1 MECPIIPLKDKV
13 VILPHEE
20 EEQKYGNII
29 VPNTG
34 QEKPEIGKVMAVGPG
49 RVSDEGTLI
58 PTNVKVGQNVIVP
71 KFGAQIVV
79 IENETYIVTSEND
92 ILGIIKNKEQGG
104 NLPTSTKDGVT
115 VAKTIELKDP
125 IENLGAQMVKQAAVQ
140 TGDIAGDG
148 TTTSTL
154 LAKEL
159 IEKGMNNLTQKR
171 NAVAI
176 KKGMEKATKMIINSL
191 KEISTDIS
199 SEDQIKQVATISA
212 NNDEE
217 VGNLIAAAM
226 DKVGIEGVVTVEESK
241 SYETTLETVEGMQFD
256 RGYKSPY
263 FVTDNS
269 SMQAQLDDPY
279 ILLYDGKISAVKEL
293 LPILENVSQQ
303 NKSLFIIAEDI
314 DGEALAAMIVN
325 KMRGIL
331 KCCAVKAPD
340 FGERRTH
347 ILEDI
352 ATLTGGT
359 VISKQKGMRLDK
371 ITFDDL
377 GTSRGVTIEKERTTI
392 VDGNGTEESI
402 TARLEEIKDQI
413 DRADSN
419 YAIETLQNRLAK
431 MAGGVAVINVG
442 GFTETEMKEKKDR
455 VDDALHATRAA
466 LDEGIVPGGG
476 TALLQARN
484 NINISLNDKDEQ
496 IGVEILLNAIEK
508 PFIQILLNAGI
519 EKYHSILSKCENSTK
534 GYNIKTEKYVNMIK
548 DGIID
553 PTKVTRIA
561 LENAVSVAGTML
573 ITECT
578 IVDDPKKEKNN
589 EVPMMGM

>member
-1 MECPIIPLKDKV
+1 MSKIIKTGSDSRTKLLKGATQLAKAVVATLGPNGRNV
-13 VILPHEE
+13 VI
-20 EEQKYGNII
+20 
-29 VPNTG
+29 
-34 QEKPEIGKVMAVGPG
+34 
-49 RVSDEGTLI
+49 
-58 PTNVKVGQNVIVP
+58 
-71 KFGAQIVV
+71 AQ
-79 IENETYIVTSEND
+79 
-92 ILGIIKNKEQGG
+92 QGG

-125 IENLGAQMVKQAAVQ
+125 IENLGAQMVKQAAIK

-159 IEKGMNNLTQKR
+159 IEEGMNHLTQKR
-171 NAVAI
+171 NAVSV
-176 KKGMEKATKMIINSL
+176 KKGIEKAAKGIVNSL
-191 KEISTDIS
+191 KTMSVDIS

-226 DKVGIEGVVTVEESK
+226 DKVGREGVITVEESK
-241 SYETTLETVEGMQFD
+241 THENTLETVEGMQFD

-269 SMQAQLDDPY
+269 SMEAQLNEPY
-279 ILLYDGKISAVKEL
+279 ILLYDSKITAVKEL
-293 LPILENVSQQ
+293 LPILESVSQKD
-303 NKSLFIIAEDI
+303 KSLLIISEDI

-359 VISKQKGMRLDK
+359 LISKKKGMRLDK
-371 ITFDDL
+371 ISFDDL
-377 GTSRGVTIEKERTTI
+377 GTARGITVQKEKTTI
-392 VDGNGTEESI
+392 VDGNGSEEKI
-402 TARLEEIKDQI
+402 GKRLKEIKDQI
-413 DRADSN
+413 DRAESS
-419 YAIETLQNRLAK
+419 YAVDQLQNRLAK
-431 MAGGVAVINVG
+431 MAGGVAIINVG

-466 LDEGIVPGGG
+466 IDEGIVSGGG
-476 TALLQARN
+476 TALLQARKKAN
-484 NINISLNDKDEQ
+484 KINTSDKDEQ
-496 IGVEILLNAIEK
+496 IGADILFNAIEK
-508 PFIQILLNAGI
+508 PFIQILQNAGI
-519 EKYHSILSKCENSTK
+519 EKYHGILSKCENSDK
-534 GYNIKTEKYVNMIK
+534 GYNIKTGKYVDMVK
-548 DGIID
+548 EGIID
-553 PTKVTRIA
+553 PTKVTRTA

-578 IVDDPKKEKNN
+578 VVDDPEKEKT
-589 EVPMMGM
+589 EISPMMGM

>member
-1 MECPIIPLKDKV
+1 MSKIIETGSESRAKLLSGVEQLAKAVVATLGPNGRNV
-13 VILPHEE
+13 VI
-20 EEQKYGNII
+20 
-29 VPNTG
+29 
-34 QEKPEIGKVMAVGPG
+34 
-49 RVSDEGTLI
+49 
-58 PTNVKVGQNVIVP
+58 
-71 KFGAQIVV
+71 AQ
-79 IENETYIVTSEND
+79 
-92 ILGIIKNKEQGG
+92 QGG

-115 VAKTIELKDP
+115 VAKTVTLKDP
-125 IENLGAQMVKQAAVQ
+125 VENLGAQMVKQAAIK
-140 TGDIAGDG
+140 TADNAGDG
-148 TTTSTL
+148 TTTATL

-159 IEKGMNNLTQKR
+159 ILEGMNHLSQKH

-176 KKGMEKATKMIINSL
+176 KRGIDKTAKKIVKYL
-191 KEISTDIS
+191 KEMSTDIS
-199 SEDQIKQVATISA
+199 SEEQIKQVATISA
-212 NNDEE
+212 NNDKE
-217 VGNLIAAAM
+217 VGELIAAAI
-226 DKVGIEGVVTVEESK
+226 DKVGLEGVVTVEESK

-279 ILLYDGKISAVKEL
+279 ILLYDGRISAVKEL
-293 LPILENVSQQ
+293 LPILEGVSQQ
-303 NKSLFIIAEDI
+303 NKSMLIIAEDI

-371 ITFDDL
+371 TTFDQL
-377 GTSRGVTIEKERTTI
+377 GTSRGVTVEKEKTTI
-392 VDGNGTEESI
+392 VDGNGTEEII
-402 TARLEEIKDQI
+402 TSRLEEIKDQI
-413 DRADSN
+413 DRAESN
-419 YAIETLQNRLAK
+419 YAVEQLQNRLAK

-442 GFTETEMKEKKDR
+442 GFTETEMKERKDR

-466 LDEGIVPGGG
+466 LDEGIVAGGG
-476 TALLQARN
+476 VALLEARAKLVEAN
-484 NINISLNDKDEQ
+484 QLVCEGDET
-496 IGVEILLNAIEK
+496 IGSQILLNALEK
-508 PFIQILLNAGI
+508 PFIQILKNAGI
-519 EKYHSILSKCENSTK
+519 DKYHSILAAVEHDFK
-534 GYNIKTEKYVNMIK
+534 GYNIQTESYVDMIK
-548 DGIID
+548 EGIID
-553 PTKVTRIA
+553 PTKVTRTA

-578 IVDDPKKEKNN
+578 IVDDPENVKETD
-589 EVPMMGM
+589 PMSMMGM

>member
-1 MECPIIPLKDKV
+1 MSKIIETGSDSRTKLLNGVNQLANAVVTTLGPNGRNV
-13 VILPHEE
+13 VI
-20 EEQKYGNII
+20 
-29 VPNTG
+29 
-34 QEKPEIGKVMAVGPG
+34 
-49 RVSDEGTLI
+49 
-58 PTNVKVGQNVIVP
+58 
-71 KFGAQIVV
+71 AQ
-79 IENETYIVTSEND
+79 
-92 ILGIIKNKEQGG
+92 QGG
-104 NLPTSTKDGVT
+104 NLPQSTKDGVT
-115 VAKTIELKDP
+115 VAKTVTLKDP
-125 IENLGAQMVKQAAVQ
+125 VENLGAQMVKQAAVQ
-140 TGDIAGDG
+140 TGDSAGDG

-159 IEKGMNNLTQKR
+159 IAEGMNHTNLSQKH

-176 KKGMEKATKMIINSL
+176 KRGMDKTAKEIVKHL
-191 KEISTDIS
+191 KEISTDIA

-212 NNDEE
+212 NNDTE
-217 VGNLIAAAM
+217 VGNLIASAM
-226 DKVGIEGVVTVEESK
+226 DKVGREGVVTVEESK

-269 SMQAQLDDPY
+269 TMQAQLDDPY
-279 ILLYDGKISAVKEL
+279 ILLYDGRISAVKEL
-293 LPILENVSQQ
+293 LPILEGVSQQ
-303 NKSLFIIAEDI
+303 NKSMLIIAEDI

-325 KMRGIL
+325 KMRSIL

-371 ITFDDL
+371 VTFDQL
-377 GTSRGVTIEKERTTI
+377 GTCRGVTVEKEKTTI
-392 VDGNGTEESI
+392 VDGNGTEEAI

-413 DRADSN
+413 DRAESN
-419 YAIETLQNRLAK
+419 YAIEQLQNRLAK

-476 TALLQARN
+476 VALLEARAKLEEAN
-484 NINISLNDKDEQ
+484 QLVCEGDET
-496 IGVEILLNAIEK
+496 IGAEILLTAIEK
-508 PFIQILLNAGI
+508 PFIQILKNAGI
-519 EKYHSILSKCENSTK
+519 DKYHSILAAVEHDFK
-534 GYNIKTEKYVNMIK
+534 GYNIKTESYVDMIEE
-548 DGIID
+548 GIID
-553 PTKVTRIA
+553 PTKVTRTA

-578 IVDDPKKEKNN
+578 IVDDPKEDKEAD
-589 EVPMMGM
+589 PMSMMGM

>member
-1 MECPIIPLKDKV
+1 MSKIIEPGSDSSAKLLSGVEQLSNAVVTTLGPNGRNV
-13 VILPHEE
+13 VI
-20 EEQKYGNII
+20 
-29 VPNTG
+29 
-34 QEKPEIGKVMAVGPG
+34 
-49 RVSDEGTLI
+49 
-58 PTNVKVGQNVIVP
+58 
-71 KFGAQIVV
+71 AQ
-79 IENETYIVTSEND
+79 
-92 ILGIIKNKEQGG
+92 QGG

-115 VAKTIELKDP
+115 VAKTVTLKDP
-125 IENLGAQMVKQAAVQ
+125 VENLGAQMVKQAAIK
-140 TGDIAGDG
+140 TADNAGDG
-148 TTTSTL
+148 TTTATL

-159 IEKGMNNLTQKR
+159 IMEGMNHLSQKH

-176 KKGMEKATKMIINSL
+176 KRGMDKTAKEIVKLLKGM
-191 KEISTDIS
+191 STDIS

-217 VGNLIAAAM
+217 VGNLIATAI
-226 DKVGIEGVVTVEESK
+226 DKVGLDGVVTVEESK

-293 LPILENVSQQ
+293 LPILEGVSQQ
-303 NKSLFIIAEDI
+303 NKSMVIIAEDI

-371 ITFDDL
+371 TTFDQL
-377 GTSRGVTIEKERTTI
+377 GTCRGITVEKERTTI
-392 VDGNGTEESI
+392 VDGNGTEEKI

-413 DRADSN
+413 DRAESN
-419 YAIETLQNRLAK
+419 YAIEQLQNRLAK

-442 GFTETEMKEKKDR
+442 GFTETEMKERKDR

-476 TALLQARN
+476 VALLKAKSKFN
-484 NINISLNDKDEQ
+484 SLKDSDKDELL
-496 IGVEILLNAIEK
+496 GSEILLKAIEK
-508 PFIQILLNAGI
+508 PFIQILLNAGLD
-519 EKYHSILSKCENSTK
+519 KYHNILSNVENDFL
-534 GYNIKTEKYVNMIK
+534 GYNIQTREYVDMVEE
-548 DGIID
+548 GIID
-553 PTKVTRIA
+553 PTKVTRTA
-561 LENAVSVAGTML
+561 LENAVSIAGTML

-578 IVDDPKKEKNN
+578 IVDDPEDDKE
-589 EVPMMGM
+589 VDPMSMMGM

>member
-1 MECPIIPLKDKV
+1 MSKIIETGSNSRVKLLNGVEQLAEAV
-13 VILPHEE
+13 VTTL
-20 EEQKYGNII
+20 G
-29 VPNTG
+29 PN
-34 QEKPEIGKVMAVGPG
+34 G
-49 RVSDEGTLI
+49 R
-58 PTNVKVGQNVIVP
+58 NVII
-71 KFGAQIVV
+71 AQ
-79 IENETYIVTSEND
+79 
-92 ILGIIKNKEQGG
+92 QGG

-115 VAKTIELKDP
+115 VAKTVALKDP
-125 IENLGAQMVKQAAVQ
+125 VENLGAQMVKQAAIK
-140 TGDIAGDG
+140 TGDNAGDG
-148 TTTSTL
+148 TTTATL

-159 IEKGMNNLTQKR
+159 IKEGMNHTNLSQKH

-176 KKGMEKATKMIINSL
+176 KRGMDKTS
-191 KEISTDIS
+191 KEIIKHLKKLSTDIA

-226 DKVGIEGVVTVEESK
+226 DKVGREGVVTVEESK

-263 FVTDNS
+263 FVTNNS

-279 ILLYDGKISAVKEL
+279 ILIYDGRINTVKEL
-293 LPILENVSQQ
+293 LPILESVSQQ
-303 NKSLFIIAEDI
+303 NKSMLVIAEDI

-359 VISKQKGMRLDK
+359 VISKQKGHRLDK
-371 ITFDDL
+371 ITFDQL
-377 GTSRGVTIEKERTTI
+377 GSCRGITIEKEKTTI

-413 DRADSN
+413 ERAESN
-419 YAIETLQNRLAK
+419 YAVETLQNRLAK

-442 GFTETEMKEKKDR
+442 GFTETEMKERKDR

-466 LDEGIVPGGG
+466 LDEGIVAGGG
-476 TALLQARN
+476 VALLEARN
-484 NINISLNDKDEQ
+484 KFTSAKVNLDLYEGDEK
-496 IGVEILLNAIEK
+496 IGSDILLNAIEK

-519 EKYHSILSKCENSTK
+519 DKYHTILSKVEEDFK
-534 GYNIKTEKYVNMIK
+534 GYNIKTGGHVDMIEE
-548 DGIID
+548 GIID
-553 PTKVTRIA
+553 PTKVTRTA

-578 IVDDPKKEKNN
+578 IVDDPEEKDNN
-589 EVPMMGM
+589 EMPIMGM

>member
-1 MECPIIPLKDKV
+1 MSKIIETGSDSRTKLLKGVQQLANAVITTLGPNGRNV
-13 VILPHEE
+13 VISQQH
-20 EEQKYGNII
+20 
-29 VPNTG
+29 
-34 QEKPEIGKVMAVGPG
+34 
-49 RVSDEGTLI
+49 
-58 PTNVKVGQNVIVP
+58 
-71 KFGAQIVV
+71 
-79 IENETYIVTSEND
+79 
-92 ILGIIKNKEQGG
+92 G

-115 VAKTIELKDP
+115 VAKIVTLKDP
-125 IENLGAQMVKQAAVQ
+125 IENLGAQMVKQAAIK
-140 TGDIAGDG
+140 TGDNAGDG
-148 TTTSTL
+148 TTTATL

-159 IEKGMNNLTQKR
+159 ISEGMNHTNLSQKH

-176 KKGMEKATKMIINSL
+176 KRGMDKAA
-191 KEISTDIS
+191 KEIVKHLKNMSTDIS
-199 SEDQIKQVATISA
+199 SEDQIKQVATISS
-212 NNDEE
+212 NNDSE

-226 DKVGIEGVVTVEESK
+226 DKVGREGVITVEESK

-269 SMQAQLDDPY
+269 SMQANLEDPY
-279 ILLYDGKISAVKEL
+279 ILLYDGKINAVKEL
-293 LPILENVSQQ
+293 LPILEAVSQQ
-303 NKSLFIIAEDI
+303 NKSMLVIAEDI

-377 GTSRGVTIEKERTTI
+377 GTSRGVTVEKNKTTI
-392 VDGNGTEESI
+392 VDGNGTDKNIKS
-402 TARLEEIKDQI
+402 RLEEIKDQI
-413 DRADSN
+413 NRAESN
-419 YAIETLQNRLAK
+419 YAIEQLQERLAK
-431 MAGGVAVINVG
+431 MAGGVAIINVG

-476 TALLQARN
+476 VALLEARAKLEEAN
-484 NINISLNDKDEQ
+484 SLVCEGDET
-496 IGVEILLNAIEK
+496 IGAEILLTAIEK
-508 PFIQILLNAGI
+508 PFIQILKNAGI
-519 EKYHSILSKCENSTK
+519 DKYHTILAEVENNFK
-534 GYNIKTEKYVNMIK
+534 GYNIKTEEYVDMIK
-548 DGIID
+548 EGIID
-553 PTKVTRIA
+553 PTKVTRTA

-578 IVDDPKKEKNN
+578 IVDDPEDKKEDD
-589 EVPMMGM
+589 PMSMMPGM

>member
-1 MECPIIPLKDKV
+1 MSKIIETGSDSRAKLLRGVEKLAKAVVTTLGPNGRNV
-13 VILPHEE
+13 VI
-20 EEQKYGNII
+20 
-29 VPNTG
+29 
-34 QEKPEIGKVMAVGPG
+34 
-49 RVSDEGTLI
+49 
-58 PTNVKVGQNVIVP
+58 
-71 KFGAQIVV
+71 AQ
-79 IENETYIVTSEND
+79 
-92 ILGIIKNKEQGG
+92 QGG
-104 NLPTSTKDGVT
+104 NLPQSTKDGVT
-115 VAKTIELKDP
+115 VAKTVTLKDP
-125 IENLGAQMVKQAAVQ
+125 VENLGAQMVKQAAVQ
-140 TGDIAGDG
+140 TGDSAGDG

-159 IEKGMNNLTQKR
+159 IAEGMNHLSQKH

-176 KKGMEKATKMIINSL
+176 KRGMDKTAREIVKHL
-191 KEISTDIS
+191 KEMSTDIS

-217 VGNLIAAAM
+217 VGNLITAAM
-226 DKVGIEGVVTVEESK
+226 DKVGREGVVTVEESK

-269 SMQAQLDDPY
+269 TMQAQLDDPY
-279 ILLYDGKISAVKEL
+279 ILLYDGRISAVKEL
-293 LPILENVSQQ
+293 LPILEAVSQQ
-303 NKSLFIIAEDI
+303 NKSLVIISEDI

-359 VISKQKGMRLDK
+359 LISKQKGHRLDK
-371 ITFDDL
+371 ITFDQL
-377 GTSRGVTIEKERTTI
+377 GTCRGITVEKERTTI

-413 DRADSN
+413 ERAESN
-419 YAIETLQNRLAK
+419 YAVETLQNRLAK

-442 GFTETEMKEKKDR
+442 GYTETEMKEKKDR

-466 LDEGIVPGGG
+466 LDEGIVAGGG
-476 TALLQARN
+476 VALLEARDKLRTAN
-484 NINISLNDKDEQ
+484 SLICEGDET
-496 IGVEILLNAIEK
+496 IGAEILLNAIEK
-508 PFIQILLNAGI
+508 PFIQILKNAGI
-519 EKYHSILSKCENSTK
+519 DKYHAILAAVEHDFK
-534 GYNIKTEKYVNMIK
+534 GYNIKTGQYVDMIEE
-548 DGIID
+548 GIID
-553 PTKVTRIA
+553 PTKVTRTA

-578 IVDDPKKEKNN
+578 IVDDPKDNKEAD
-589 EVPMMGM
+589 PMSMMGM

>member
-1 MECPIIPLKDKV
+1 MSKIIETGSDSRTKLLSGVNQLADAV
-13 VILPHEE
+13 VTTL
-20 EEQKYGNII
+20 G
-29 VPNTG
+29 PN
-34 QEKPEIGKVMAVGPG
+34 G
-49 RVSDEGTLI
+49 R
-58 PTNVKVGQNVIVP
+58 NVII
-71 KFGAQIVV
+71 AQ
-79 IENETYIVTSEND
+79 
-92 ILGIIKNKEQGG
+92 QGG
-104 NLPTSTKDGVT
+104 MLPQSTKDGVT
-115 VAKTIELKDP
+115 VAKTVTLKDP
-125 IENLGAQMVKQAAVQ
+125 VENLGAQMVKQAAVQ
-140 TGDIAGDG
+140 TGDSAGDG

-159 IEKGMNNLTQKR
+159 IAEGMKYTNISQKH

-176 KKGMEKATKMIINSL
+176 KRGMDKTAREIVNIL
-191 KEISTDIS
+191 KDMSTDIA

-212 NNDEE
+212 NNDKE
-217 VGNLIAAAM
+217 VGELITSAM
-226 DKVGIEGVVTVEESK
+226 DKVGREGVVTVEESK
-241 SYETTLETVEGMQFD
+241 SYETTLETVEGMQFE

-269 SMQAQLDDPY
+269 TMQSQLDEPY
-279 ILLYDGKISAVKEL
+279 ILLYDGRISQVKEL
-293 LPILENVSQQ
+293 LPILEAVSQQ
-303 NKSLFIIAEDI
+303 NKSMLVVAEDI

-377 GTSRGVTIEKERTTI
+377 GTSRGVTIEKEKTTI
-392 VDGNGTEESI
+392 VDGNGTEEAI
-402 TARLEEIKDQI
+402 TARLEEVKEQI
-413 DRADSN
+413 ERAESP
-419 YAIETLQNRLAK
+419 YAIEQLQQRLAK

-466 LDEGIVPGGG
+466 LDEGIVAGGG
-476 TALLQARN
+476 VALLEARSKFLKAN
-484 NINISLNDKDEQ
+484 QLELEGDET
-496 IGVEILLNAIEK
+496 IGAEILLSAIEK

-519 EKYHSILSKCENSTK
+519 DKYHGVLNEVENGHAIIENM
-534 GYNIKTEKYVNMIK
+534 GYNIKTGEYVDMIK
-548 DGIID
+548 EGIID
-553 PTKVTRIA
+553 PTKVTRTA

-578 IVDDPKKEKNN
+578 IVDDPEVKVDNN
-589 EVPMMGM
+589 PMMGM

>member
-1 MECPIIPLKDKV
+1 MSKIIKTGRKSRTKLLNGATQLAEAVVATLGPNGRNV
-13 VILPHEE
+13 VIA
-20 EEQKYGNII
+20 QK
-29 VPNTG
+29 
-34 QEKPEIGKVMAVGPG
+34 
-49 RVSDEGTLI
+49 
-58 PTNVKVGQNVIVP
+58 
-71 KFGAQIVV
+71 
-79 IENETYIVTSEND
+79 
-92 ILGIIKNKEQGG
+92 GG

-125 IENLGAQMVKQAAVQ
+125 IENLGAQMVKQAAIK

-159 IEKGMNNLTQKR
+159 IEEGMNVLSQKH
-171 NAVAI
+171 NAVSI
-176 KKGMEKATKMIINSL
+176 KKGMEKAATKIIDSL
-191 KEISTDIS
+191 KNLSLDIE

-212 NNDEE
+212 NNDSE

-226 DKVGIEGVVTVEESK
+226 DKVGREGVVTVEESK
-241 SYETTLETVEGMQFD
+241 SYETSLETVEGMQFD

-263 FVTDNS
+263 FVTNNS
-269 SMQAQLDDPY
+269 TMQAQLDEPY

-293 LPILENVSQQ
+293 LSILESISQQ
-303 NKSLFIIAEDI
+303 NKSLLIISEDI

-359 VISKQKGMRLDK
+359 LISKQKGMRLDK
-371 ITFDDL
+371 ITFDQL
-377 GTSRGVTIEKERTTI
+377 GTARGVTIEKDRTTI
-392 VDGNGTEESI
+392 VDGNGLEDEI
-402 TARLEEIKDQI
+402 KKRLEEIKDQI
-413 DRADSN
+413 DRAESN
-419 YAIETLQNRLAK
+419 YAVEQLQNRLAK
-431 MAGGVAVINVG
+431 MAGGVAIINVG
-442 GFTETEMKEKKDR
+442 GFTETEMKERKDR

-476 TALLQARN
+476 AALLQARKKSN
-484 NINISLNDKDEQ
+484 KINTSDKDDQ
-496 IGVEILLNAIEK
+496 IGADILFNAIEK
-508 PFIQILLNAGI
+508 PFIQILQNAGI
-519 EKYHSILSKCENSTK
+519 EKYHGILSKCENSDK
-534 GYNIKTEKYVNMIK
+534 GYNIKTGKYVDMIK
-548 DGIID
+548 EGIID
-553 PTKVTRIA
+553 PTKVTRTA
-561 LENAVSVAGTML
+561 LENAVSIAGTML

-578 IVDDPKKEKNN
+578 VVDDPEEEKI
-589 EVPMMGM
+589 EEMPMMGM

>member
-1 MECPIIPLKDKV
+1 MSKIIKTGSDSRTKLLKGATQLAKAVVATLGPNGRNV
-13 VILPHEE
+13 VI
-20 EEQKYGNII
+20 
-29 VPNTG
+29 
-34 QEKPEIGKVMAVGPG
+34 
-49 RVSDEGTLI
+49 
-58 PTNVKVGQNVIVP
+58 
-71 KFGAQIVV
+71 AQ
-79 IENETYIVTSEND
+79 
-92 ILGIIKNKEQGG
+92 QGG

-125 IENLGAQMVKQAAVQ
+125 VENLGAQMVKQAAIK

-159 IEKGMNNLTQKR
+159 IEEGMNHLTQKR
-171 NAVAI
+171 NAVSV
-176 KKGMEKATKMIINSL
+176 KKGIEKAAKGIVNSL
-191 KEISTDIS
+191 KTMSVDIS

-226 DKVGIEGVVTVEESK
+226 DKVGREGVITVEESK
-241 SYETTLETVEGMQFD
+241 THENTLETVEGMQFD

-269 SMQAQLDDPY
+269 SMQAHLDEPY
-279 ILLYDGKISAVKEL
+279 ILLYDGKITAVKDL
-293 LPILENVSQQ
+293 LPILESVSQKS
-303 NKSLFIIAEDI
+303 KSLLIVAEDI

-325 KMRGIL
+325 KMRGTL

-352 ATLTGGT
+352 ATLTGGIL
-359 VISKQKGMRLDK
+359 ISKQKGMRLDK
-371 ITFDDL
+371 ITFDQL
-377 GTSRGVTIEKERTTI
+377 GTARGVTVEKEKTTI
-392 VDGNGTEESI
+392 VDGNGKEEQI
-402 TARLEEIKDQI
+402 KERLEEIKDQI
-413 DRADSN
+413 DRAESN
-419 YAIETLQNRLAK
+419 YAVEQLQNRLAK
-431 MAGGVAVINVG
+431 MAGGVAIINVG

-466 LDEGIVPGGG
+466 IDEGIVPGGG
-476 TALLQARN
+476 VALIKAKEKF
-484 NINISLNDKDEQ
+484 LNDIEETFGGNFGANQDET
-496 IGVEILLNAIEK
+496 IGADILIDAIEK
-508 PFIQILLNAGI
+508 PFIQILKNAGI
-519 EKYHSILSKCENSTK
+519 EKYHNILSKVEENGN
-534 GYNIKTEKYVNMIK
+534 GYNIKTEKYVDMIK
-548 DGIID
+548 EGIID
-553 PTKVTRIA
+553 PTKVTRTA

-578 IVDDPKKEKNN
+578 VVNDPEEKNDTVN
-589 EVPMMGM
+589 PSQMMM

>member
-1 MECPIIPLKDKV
+1 MSKIIETGSDSRTKLLSGVNQLANAVVTTLGPNGRNV
-13 VILPHEE
+13 VI
-20 EEQKYGNII
+20 
-29 VPNTG
+29 
-34 QEKPEIGKVMAVGPG
+34 
-49 RVSDEGTLI
+49 
-58 PTNVKVGQNVIVP
+58 
-71 KFGAQIVV
+71 AQ
-79 IENETYIVTSEND
+79 
-92 ILGIIKNKEQGG
+92 QGG

-115 VAKTIELKDP
+115 VAKTVTLKDP
-125 IENLGAQMVKQAAVQ
+125 VENLGAQMVKQASIKTA
-140 TGDIAGDG
+140 DNAGDG
-148 TTTSTL
+148 TTTATL

-159 IEKGMNNLTQKR
+159 ISEGMNHTNLSQKH

-176 KKGMEKATKMIINSL
+176 KRGMDKTAKEIVKHL
-191 KEISTDIS
+191 KEMSTDIS

-212 NNDEE
+212 NGDEE
-217 VGNLIAAAM
+217 IGNLITAAM
-226 DKVGIEGVVTVEESK
+226 DKVGREGVVTVEESK

-269 SMQAQLDDPY
+269 SMQAQLDEPY
-279 ILLYDGKISAVKEL
+279 ILLYDGRISAVKEL
-293 LPILENVSQQ
+293 LPILEAVSQQ
-303 NKSLFIIAEDI
+303 NKSLVIISEDI

-347 ILEDI
+347 ILEDM
-352 ATLTGGT
+352 AALTGGT

-377 GTSRGVTIEKERTTI
+377 GTARGVTIEKEKTTI
-392 VDGNGTEESI
+392 VDGNGTEEAI

-413 DRADSN
+413 DRAESN
-419 YAIETLQNRLAK
+419 YAVETLQNRLAK

-442 GFTETEMKEKKDR
+442 GYTETEMKEKVDR

-466 LDEGIVPGGG
+466 LDEGIVAGGG
-476 TALLQARN
+476 VALLEARHKLRVAN
-484 NINISLNDKDEQ
+484 SLICEGDET
-496 IGVEILLNAIEK
+496 IGAEILLNAIEK
-508 PFIQILLNAGI
+508 PFIQILRNAGI
-519 EKYHSILSKCENSTK
+519 DKYHSILANVEENFD
-534 GYNIKTEKYVNMIK
+534 GYNIKTGEYVDMIEE
-548 DGIID
+548 GIID
-553 PTKVTRIA
+553 PTKVTRTA

-578 IVDDPKKEKNN
+578 IVDDPKGDKEAD
-589 EVPMMGM
+589 PMSIMPGM

>member
-1 MECPIIPLKDKV
+1 MSKIIKTGENSRAKLLKGASQLAEAVVTTLGPNGRNV
-13 VILPHEE
+13 VI
-20 EEQKYGNII
+20 
-29 VPNTG
+29 
-34 QEKPEIGKVMAVGPG
+34 
-49 RVSDEGTLI
+49 
-58 PTNVKVGQNVIVP
+58 
-71 KFGAQIVV
+71 AQ
-79 IENETYIVTSEND
+79 
-92 ILGIIKNKEQGG
+92 QGG

>member
-1 MECPIIPLKDKV
+1 MSKIIKTGSDSRVKLLKGVEQLANAVITTLGPNGRNV
-13 VILPHEE
+13 VIA
-20 EEQKYGNII
+20 QK
-29 VPNTG
+29 
-34 QEKPEIGKVMAVGPG
+34 
-49 RVSDEGTLI
+49 
-58 PTNVKVGQNVIVP
+58 
-71 KFGAQIVV
+71 
-79 IENETYIVTSEND
+79 
-92 ILGIIKNKEQGG
+92 GG
-104 NLPTSTKDGVT
+104 NVPSSTKDGVT
-115 VAKTIELKDP
+115 VAKTVTLKDP
-125 IENLGAQMVKQAAVQ
+125 IENLGAQMVKQAAVE
-140 TGDIAGDG
+140 TGVIAGDG

-159 IEKGMNNLTQKR
+159 IKEGMNHTNLSQKH

-176 KKGMEKATKMIINSL
+176 KRGMDKTAKEIVKYL
-191 KEISTDIS
+191 KQISTDIS

-217 VGNLIAAAM
+217 VGNLIAEAM
-226 DKVGIEGVVTVEESK
+226 DKVGREGVITVEEGK
-241 SYETTLETVEGMQFD
+241 THETTLETVEGMQFD

-269 SMQAQLDDPY
+269 TMQAQLDEPY
-279 ILLYDGKISAVKEL
+279 ILLYDGKINAVKEL
-293 LPILENVSQQ
+293 LPILEGISQQ
-303 NKSLFIIAEDI
+303 NKSLLIIAEDI

-325 KMRGIL
+325 KMRGTL

-340 FGERRTH
+340 FGERRTN

-352 ATLTGGT
+352 ATLTKGT

-371 ITFDDL
+371 ITVAQL
-377 GTSRGVTIEKERTTI
+377 GTARGVTIEKGKTTI
-392 VDGNGTEESI
+392 VDGNGTVEAI

-413 DRADSN
+413 DRAESN
-419 YAIETLQNRLAK
+419 YAVEQLQQRLAK

-466 LDEGIVPGGG
+466 LDEGIVAGGG
-476 TALLQARN
+476 VALLEARAKLEEAN
-484 NINISLNDKDEQ
+484 QLVCEGDET
-496 IGVEILLNAIEK
+496 IGAEILLTAIEK

-519 EKYHSILSKCENSTK
+519 EKYHSILSPVEHDFK
-534 GYNIKTEKYVNMIK
+534 GYNIKTESYVDMIEE
-548 DGIID
+548 GIID
-553 PTKVTRIA
+553 PTKVTRTA

-578 IVDDPKKEKNN
+578 IVDDPKEDKEAD
-589 EVPMMGM
+589 PMSMMGM

>member
-1 MECPIIPLKDKV
+1 MSKIIETGSESRAKLLSGVEQLAKAVVATLGPNGRNV
-13 VILPHEE
+13 VI
-20 EEQKYGNII
+20 
-29 VPNTG
+29 
-34 QEKPEIGKVMAVGPG
+34 
-49 RVSDEGTLI
+49 
-58 PTNVKVGQNVIVP
+58 
-71 KFGAQIVV
+71 AQ
-79 IENETYIVTSEND
+79 
-92 ILGIIKNKEQGG
+92 QGG

-115 VAKTIELKDP
+115 VAKTVTLKDP
-125 IENLGAQMVKQAAVQ
+125 VENLGAQMVKQAAIK
-140 TGDIAGDG
+140 TADNAGDG
-148 TTTSTL
+148 TTTATL

-159 IEKGMNNLTQKR
+159 ILEGMNHLSQKH

-176 KKGMEKATKMIINSL
+176 KRGIDKTAKKIVKYL
-191 KEISTDIS
+191 KEMSTDIS
-199 SEDQIKQVATISA
+199 SEEQIKQVATISA
-212 NNDEE
+212 NNDKE
-217 VGNLIAAAM
+217 VGELIAAAI
-226 DKVGIEGVVTVEESK
+226 DKIGLEGVVTVEESK

-293 LPILENVSQQ
+293 LPILEGVSQQ
-303 NKSLFIIAEDI
+303 NKSMLIIAEDI

-371 ITFDDL
+371 ATFDQL
-377 GTSRGVTIEKERTTI
+377 GTCRGVTVEKEKTTI
-392 VDGNGTEESI
+392 VDGNGTEEAI
-402 TARLEEIKDQI
+402 TARLEEIKDQV
-413 DRADSN
+413 DRAESN
-419 YAIETLQNRLAK
+419 YAVEQLQNRLAK

-442 GFTETEMKEKKDR
+442 GFTETEMKERKDR

-476 TALLQARN
+476 VALLKAK
-484 NINISLNDKDEQ
+484 SKFTTLKDVDQDELL
-496 IGVEILLNAIEK
+496 GSEILLKAIEK
-508 PFIQILLNAGI
+508 PFIQILLNAGLD
-519 EKYHSILSKCENSTK
+519 KYHNILSNVENDFL
-534 GYNIKTEKYVNMIK
+534 GYNIQSKAYVDMIEE
-548 DGIID
+548 GIID
-553 PTKVTRIA
+553 PTKVTRTA

-578 IVDDPKKEKNN
+578 IVDDPKEDKE
-589 EVPMMGM
+589 VDPMSMMGM